1 MDENNEILYEHVAE
15 LLHDKKFNIL
25 REQLANEQPV
35 DLAQLFTEFEEKDV
49 LLLYRLLPKEL
60 AADTFSYMDSDMQED
75 LINGFSDRELRDVL
89 DQTFI
94 DDTVDLIE
102 EMPANVVSRI
112 LRNCDDESR
121 NAINQI
127 LKYPED
133 SAGTL
138 MTIEYV
144 NLTKDM
150 TVKEA
155 IARIRQVGPDKET
168 IYTCYVTEAR
178 KLIGIIS
185 VKDLLI
191 ARDEEKIFD
200 IMETNLI
207 FVDTM
212 EDKEVVAHQFQKYDI
227 LALPVV
233 DKEERLVGI
242 ITFDDAMD
250 VIQEENTEDFS
261 KMAAMTPSDD
271 SYFKTGVFSEV
282 KNRIVWLVVL
292 MLSNAITGSIIN
304 GFDEVISA
312 LPILVS
318 FMPMLTG
325 TGGNCGSQSSALMIR
340 GLALGEIRTSDFLK
354 VMWKEFRIAIV
365 VSAILAAIN
374 GVRILVFY
382 KDPTLAIVLTLS
394 IIATVV
400 LSKLIGCLLPI
411 GAKMLKMDPA
421 VMAGPLIST
430 VVDICTTLL
439 YYTIAV
445 QFFDLM

>member
-1 MDENNEILYEHVAE
+1 MDEETLLYQLVSEY
-15 LLHDKKFNIL
+15 LSQKKFSKL
-25 REQLANEQPV
+25 RETMANENPA
-35 DLAQLFTEFEEKDV
+35 DLAQLFTEFEEKDI

-60 AADTFSYMDSDMQED
+60 AADTFSYMDSDMQAD
-75 LINGFSDRELRDVL
+75 LINGFSDKELREVL

-94 DDTVDLIE
+94 DDTVDMIE

-112 LRNCDDESR
+112 LRNCDAQSR
-121 NAINQI
+121 NTINQI

-144 NLTKDM
+144 NLSKDL

-155 IARIRQVGPDKET
+155 ISRIRKVGPNKET

-178 KLIGIIS
+178 KLIGIVS

-191 ARDEEKIFD
+191 AKDEELISD

-207 FVDTM
+207 FVDTT
-212 EDKEVVAHQFQKYDI
+212 EDREVVAHQFQKYDI

-233 DKEERLVGI
+233 DAEERLVGI

-271 SYFKTGVFSEV
+271 SYFKTGVFSQV
-282 KNRIVWLVVL
+282 KNRILWLLIL
-292 MLSNAITGSIIN
+292 MLTSAITGAIIN
-304 GFDEVISA
+304 KFEAAIEA
-312 LPILVS
+312 IPILVS

-325 TGGNCGSQSSALMIR
+325 TGGNCSSQSSSLIIR
-340 GLALGEIRTSDFLK
+340 GLALDEIKTSDFLK

-365 VSAILAAIN
+365 ISAILAFVN
-374 GVRILVFY
+374 GTRILIFY
-382 KDPTLAIVLTLS
+382 HNPTLALVLTIS
-394 IIATVV
+394 IIVTVI
-400 LSKLIGCLLPI
+400 LSKLIGGLLPI
-411 GAKMLKMDPA
+411 VAKKIHLDPA
-421 VMAGPLIST
+421 VMAGPLVTTI
-430 VVDICTTLL
+430 VDTCATLL
-439 YYTIAV
+439 YFVIAL
-445 QFFDLM
+445 QFFEI

>member
-1 MDENNEILYEHVAE
+1 MDDTS
-15 LLHDKKFNIL
+15 LLFQEASDYLEQKQFSKL
-25 REQLANEQPV
+25 RELMANENPA
-35 DLAQLFTEFEEKDV
+35 DLALLFTEFEEKDV

-60 AADTFSYMDSDMQED
+60 ASDTFSYMDSDMQED
-75 LINGFSDRELRDVL
+75 LINGFSDKELREVL

-94 DDTVDLIE
+94 DDTVDMIE

-112 LRNCDDESR
+112 LRNCDAQSR
-121 NAINQI
+121 NTINQI

-155 IARIRQVGPDKET
+155 ISRIRKVGPNKET

-178 KLIGIIS
+178 KLIGIVS
-185 VKDLLI
+185 VKDLLTAQDDI
-191 ARDEEKIFD
+191 RIRD

-207 FVDTM
+207 FVDTS

-233 DKEERLVGI
+233 DAEKRLVGI

-250 VIQEENTEDFS
+250 VIQEENTEDIS
-261 KMAAMTPSDD
+261 IMAAMTPSDD
-271 SYFKTGVFSEV
+271 SYFKTGVFSQV
-282 KNRIVWLVVL
+282 KNRIAWLVIL
-292 MLSNAITGSIIN
+292 MLSNAITGAIIN
-304 GFDEVISA
+304 RFDAAISA

-340 GLALGEIRTSDFLK
+340 GLSLGEIKTSDFFK
-354 VMWKEFRIAIV
+354 VMWKEFRIALV
-365 VSAILAAIN
+365 VSAILAVIN
-374 GVRILVFY
+374 GIRIIIFY
-382 KDPTLAIVLTLS
+382 HNPTLAIVLTLS

-411 GAKMLKMDPA
+411 IAKAIHMDPA

-430 VVDICTTLL
+430 IVDICTTLL
-439 YYTIAV
+439 YYTIAI
-445 QFFDLM
+445 QFFKL

>member
-1 MDENNEILYEHVAE
+1 MDETLFQQVSEYLNQKHFS
-15 LLHDKKFNIL
+15 KL
-25 REQLANEQPV
+25 REIMATENPA
-35 DLAQLFTEFEEKDV
+35 DLAQLFTEFEEKDI

-60 AADTFSYMDSDMQED
+60 ASDTFSYMDSDMQAD
-75 LINGFSDRELRDVL
+75 LINGFSDKELRDVL

-94 DDTVDLIE
+94 DDTVDMIE

-112 LRNCDDESR
+112 LRNCDAQSR

-133 SAGTL
+133 SAGSL

-144 NLTKDM
+144 NLTKEL
-150 TVKEA
+150 TVKDA
-155 IARIRQVGPDKET
+155 ISRIRKVGPNKET

-178 KLIGIIS
+178 KLIGIVS
-185 VKDLLI
+185 VKDLLTAKDDTHI
-191 ARDEEKIFD
+191 SE

-207 FVDTM
+207 FVDTL

-233 DKEERLVGI
+233 DAEERLVGI

-250 VIQEENTEDFS
+250 VIQEENTEDIS
-261 KMAAMTPSDD
+261 IMAAMTPSDD
-271 SYFKTGVFSEV
+271 SYFKTSVFSQV
-282 KNRIVWLVVL
+282 KNRIFWLIIL

-304 GFDEVISA
+304 RYEAIISA

-340 GLALGEIRTSDFLK
+340 GLALGEIKTSDFLK
-354 VMWKEFRIAIV
+354 VMWKEFRIAV
-365 VSAILAAIN
+365 VISAILAIIN
-374 GVRILVFY
+374 GARILIFY
-382 KDPTLAIVLTLS
+382 QNPTLAIVLTLS
-394 IIATVV
+394 IIATVI

-411 GAKMLKMDPA
+411 GAKAIHMDPA

-430 VVDICTTLL
+430 IVDICTTLL
-439 YYTIAV
+439 YYSIAIR
-445 QFFDLM
+445 FFPV

>member
-1 MDENNEILYEHVAE
+1 MDDTT
-15 LLHDKKFNIL
+15 LLFQQASEYLGQKNFSKL
-25 REQLANEQPV
+25 RELMANENPA
-35 DLAQLFTEFEEKDV
+35 DLALLFTEFEEKDV
-49 LLLYRLLPKEL
+49 LLFYRLLPKEL
-60 AADTFSYMDSDMQED
+60 ASDTFSYMDSDMQED
-75 LINGFSDRELRDVL
+75 LINGFSDKELREVL

-94 DDTVDLIE
+94 DDTVDMIE

-112 LRNCDDESR
+112 LRNCDAQSR
-121 NAINQI
+121 NTINQI

-144 NLTKDM
+144 NLTKDL

-155 IARIRQVGPDKET
+155 ISRIRKVGPNKET

-178 KLIGIIS
+178 KLIGIVS
-185 VKDLLI
+185 VKDLLTAQDDI
-191 ARDEEKIFD
+191 RISD

-207 FVDTM
+207 FVDTS

-233 DKEERLVGI
+233 DAEKRLVGI

-250 VIQEENTEDFS
+250 VIQEENTEDIS
-261 KMAAMTPSDD
+261 IMAAMTPSDD
-271 SYFKTGVFSEV
+271 SYFKTGVFAQV
-282 KNRIVWLVVL
+282 KNRIAWLIIL
-292 MLSNAITGSIIN
+292 MLSNAITGAIIN
-304 GFDEVISA
+304 RYDVIISA

-340 GLALGEIRTSDFLK
+340 GLSLGEIKTSDFLK
-354 VMWKEFRIAIV
+354 VMWKEFRIALV
-365 VSAILAAIN
+365 VSSILAIIN
-374 GVRILVFY
+374 GARILIFY
-382 KDPTLAIVLTLS
+382 HNPTLAIVLTLS
-394 IIATVV
+394 IIATVI

-411 GAKMLKMDPA
+411 IAKAIHLDPA

-430 VVDICTTLL
+430 IVDICTTLL
-439 YYTIAV
+439 YYTIAI
-445 QFFDLM
+445 QFFKL

>member
-1 MDENNEILYEHVAE
+1 MDEETLLYQLVSEY
-15 LLHDKKFNIL
+15 LSQKKFSKL
-25 REQLANEQPV
+25 RETMANENPA
-35 DLAQLFTEFEEKDV
+35 DLAQLFTEFEEKDI

-60 AADTFSYMDSDMQED
+60 AADTFSYMDSDMQAN
-75 LINGFSDRELRDVL
+75 LINGFSDKELREVL

-94 DDTVDLIE
+94 DDTVDMIE

-112 LRNCDDESR
+112 LRNCDAQSR
-121 NAINQI
+121 NTINQI

-144 NLTKDM
+144 NLSKEL

-155 IARIRQVGPDKET
+155 ISRIRKVGPNKET

-178 KLIGIIS
+178 KLIGIVS

-191 ARDEEKIFD
+191 AKDEELISD

-207 FVDTM
+207 FVDTT
-212 EDKEVVAHQFQKYDI
+212 EDREVVAHQFQKYDI

-233 DKEERLVGI
+233 DAEERLVGI

-271 SYFKTGVFSEV
+271 SYFKTGVFSQV
-282 KNRIVWLVVL
+282 KNRILWLLIL
-292 MLSNAITGSIIN
+292 MLTSAITGAIIN
-304 GFDEVISA
+304 KFEAAIEA
-312 LPILVS
+312 IPILVS

-325 TGGNCGSQSSALMIR
+325 TGGNCSSQSSSLIIR
-340 GLALGEIRTSDFLK
+340 GLALDEIKTSDFLK

-365 VSAILAAIN
+365 ISAILAFVN
-374 GVRILVFY
+374 GTRILIFY
-382 KDPTLAIVLTLS
+382 HNPTLALVLTIS
-394 IIATVV
+394 IIVTVI
-400 LSKLIGCLLPI
+400 LSKLIGGLLPI
-411 GAKMLKMDPA
+411 VAKKIHLDPA
-421 VMAGPLIST
+421 VMAGPLVTTI
-430 VVDICTTLL
+430 VDTCATLL
-439 YYTIAV
+439 YFVIAL
-445 QFFDLM
+445 QFFEI

>member
-1 MDENNEILYEHVAE
+1 MDEETLLYELVSE
-15 LLHDKKFNIL
+15 YLTQKKFSNL
-25 REQLANEQPV
+25 RQTMANEYPA

-60 AADTFSYMDSDMQED
+60 AADTFSYMDSDMQEN
-75 LINGFSDRELRDVL
+75 LINGFSDKELREVL

-94 DDTVDLIE
+94 DDTVDMIE

-112 LRNCDDESR
+112 LRNCDAQSR
-121 NAINQI
+121 NTINQI

-144 NLTKDM
+144 NLTKDL

-155 IARIRQVGPDKET
+155 ISRIRKVGPNKET

-178 KLIGIIS
+178 KLIGIVS

-191 ARDEEKIFD
+191 AKDDELISD

-207 FVDTM
+207 FVDTL

-233 DKEERLVGI
+233 DAEERLVGI

-271 SYFKTGVFSEV
+271 SYFKTGVFSHV
-282 KNRIVWLVVL
+282 KNRILWLLIL
-292 MLSNAITGSIIN
+292 MLTSSITGAIIN
-304 GFDEVISA
+304 QFEAAIEA
-312 LPILVS
+312 IPLLVS
-318 FMPMLTG
+318 FMPMITG
-325 TGGNCGSQSSALMIR
+325 TGGNCSSQSSSLIIR
-340 GLALGEIRTSDFLK
+340 GLALDEIKTGDILK
-354 VMWKEFRIAIV
+354 VIWKEFRIAIV
-365 VSAILAAIN
+365 TSSILAAVN
-374 GVRILVFY
+374 GLRILIFY
-382 KDPTLAIVLTLS
+382 HNPTLALVLVVS

-400 LSKLIGCLLPI
+400 LSKLIGGLLPI
-411 GAKMLKMDPA
+411 VAKKVHLDPA
-421 VMAGPLIST
+421 VMAGPLIT
-430 VVDICTTLL
+430 TIVDTCATLL
-439 YYTIAV
+439 YFVVAI
-445 QFFDLM
+445 QFFDI

>member
-1 MDENNEILYEHVAE
+1 MNEDMTLYQLVADN
-15 LLHDKKFNIL
+15 LNQKKFSRL
-25 REQLANEQPV
+25 RELMASENPA
-35 DLAQLFTEFEEKDV
+35 DLALLFMEFEEKDV

-60 AADTFSYMDSDMQED
+60 ASDTFSYMDSDMQEN
-75 LINGFSDRELRDVL
+75 LINGFSDKELREVL

-94 DDTVDLIE
+94 DDTVDMIE
-102 EMPANVVSRI
+102 EMPANVVNRI
-112 LRNCDDESR
+112 LRNCDAQSR

-133 SAGTL
+133 SAGSL

-144 NLTKDM
+144 NLNQHL

-155 IARIRQVGPDKET
+155 ISRIRQVGPNKET

-178 KLIGIIS
+178 KLIGIVS

-191 ARDEEKIFD
+191 AQDDILISD

-207 FVDTM
+207 SVDTS
-212 EDKEVVAHQFQKYDI
+212 EDKEIVAHQFQKYDI

-233 DKEERLVGI
+233 DTENRLVGI

-250 VIQEENTEDFS
+250 VIQEENTEDIS
-261 KMAAMTPSDD
+261 IMAAMTPSDD
-271 SYFKTGVFSEV
+271 SYFKTSVFAQV
-282 KNRIVWLVVL
+282 KNRIVWLIIL
-292 MLSNAITGSIIN
+292 MLSNTITGAIIN
-304 GFDEVISA
+304 RYDTVIST

-340 GLALGEIRTSDFLK
+340 GLALGEIRTRDFLR
-354 VMWKEFRIAIV
+354 VMWKEFRIALV
-365 VSAILAAIN
+365 VSSILAVIN
-374 GVRILVFY
+374 GARILIFY
-382 KDPTLAIVLTLS
+382 QNPTLAIVLTLS
-394 IIATVV
+394 IIATVI

-411 GAKMLKMDPA
+411 LAKAVHMDPA

-430 VVDICTTLL
+430 IVDICTTML
-439 YYTIAV
+439 YYSIAV
-445 QFFDLM
+445 QFFRI

>member
-1 MDENNEILYEHVAE
+1 MDDIT
-15 LLHDKKFNIL
+15 LLFQQAFAYLEQKNFSKL
-25 REQLANEQPV
+25 RELMANENPA
-35 DLAQLFTEFEEKDV
+35 DLALLFTEFEEKDI

-60 AADTFSYMDSDMQED
+60 ASDTFSYMDSDMQED
-75 LINGFSDRELRDVL
+75 LINGFSDKELREVL

-94 DDTVDLIE
+94 DDTVDMIE

-112 LRNCDDESR
+112 LRNCDAQSR
-121 NAINQI
+121 NTINQI

-144 NLTKDM
+144 NLTKNL

-155 IARIRQVGPDKET
+155 ISRIRKVGPNKET

-178 KLIGIIS
+178 KLIGIVS
-185 VKDLLI
+185 VKDLLTAQDDI
-191 ARDEEKIFD
+191 RISD

-207 FVDTM
+207 FVDTS

-233 DKEERLVGI
+233 DAEERLVGI

-250 VIQEENTEDFS
+250 VIQEENTEDIS
-261 KMAAMTPSDD
+261 IMAAMTPSDD
-271 SYFKTGVFSEV
+271 SYFKTGVFAQV
-282 KNRIVWLVVL
+282 KNRIAWLIIL
-292 MLSNAITGSIIN
+292 MLSNAITGAIIN
-304 GFDEVISA
+304 RYDVIISA

-340 GLALGEIRTSDFLK
+340 GLSLGEIKTSDFLK
-354 VMWKEFRIAIV
+354 VMWKEFRIALV
-365 VSAILAAIN
+365 VSFILAVIN
-374 GVRILVFY
+374 GARILIFY
-382 KDPTLAIVLTLS
+382 HNPTLAIVLTLS
-394 IIATVV
+394 IIGTVI

-411 GAKMLKMDPA
+411 LAKTIHLDPA

-430 VVDICTTLL
+430 IVDICTTLL
-439 YYTIAV
+439 YYTIAI
-445 QFFDLM
+445 QFFKL

>member
-1 MDENNEILYEHVAE
+1 MDETLFQQVSEYLNQKHFS
-15 LLHDKKFNIL
+15 KL
-25 REQLANEQPV
+25 REIMATENPA
-35 DLAQLFTEFEEKDV
+35 DLAQLFTEFEEKDI

-60 AADTFSYMDSDMQED
+60 ASDTFSYMDSDMQAN
-75 LINGFSDRELRDVL
+75 LINGFSDRELREIL

-94 DDTVDLIE
+94 DDTVDMIE

-112 LRNCDDESR
+112 LRNCDAQSR

-133 SAGTL
+133 SAGSL

-144 NLTKDM
+144 NLSKNL
-150 TVKEA
+150 TVKDA
-155 IARIRQVGPDKET
+155 ISRIRKVGPNKET

-178 KLIGIIS
+178 KLIGIVS
-185 VKDLLI
+185 VKDLLTAKDDTHI
-191 ARDEEKIFD
+191 SE

-207 FVDTM
+207 FVDTL

-233 DKEERLVGI
+233 DAEERLVGI

-250 VIQEENTEDFS
+250 VIQEENTEDIS
-261 KMAAMTPSDD
+261 IMAAMTPSDD
-271 SYFKTGVFSEV
+271 SYFKTSVFSQV
-282 KNRIVWLVVL
+282 KNRIFWLIIL

-304 GFDEVISA
+304 RYDAIISA

-340 GLALGEIRTSDFLK
+340 GLALGEIKTRDFLK
-354 VMWKEFRIAIV
+354 VMWKEFRIAVV
-365 VSAILAAIN
+365 VSAILAIIN
-374 GVRILVFY
+374 GARILIFY
-382 KDPTLAIVLTLS
+382 RNPTLAIVLTLS

-411 GAKMLKMDPA
+411 GAKAIHMDPA

-430 VVDICTTLL
+430 IVDICTTLL
-439 YYTIAV
+439 YYSIAV
-445 QFFDLM
+445 QFFPV

>member
-1 MDENNEILYEHVAE
+1 MDETT
-15 LLHDKKFNIL
+15 LLFQQAADFLSRKQFSNL
-25 REQLANEQPV
+25 RELMANENPA
-35 DLAQLFTEFEEKDV
+35 DLALLFTEFEEKDV

-60 AADTFSYMDSDMQED
+60 ASDTFSYMDSDMQED
-75 LINGFSDRELRDVL
+75 LINGFSDKELREVL

-94 DDTVDLIE
+94 DDTVDMIE

-112 LRNCDDESR
+112 LRNCDAQSR

-144 NLTKDM
+144 NLSKEL

-155 IARIRQVGPDKET
+155 ISRIRKVGPNKET

-178 KLIGIIS
+178 KLIGIVS
-185 VKDLLI
+185 VKDLLTAPDDI
-191 ARDEEKIFD
+191 RISD

-207 FVDTM
+207 FVDTS

-233 DKEERLVGI
+233 DAEERLVGI

-250 VIQEENTEDFS
+250 VIQEENTEDIS
-261 KMAAMTPSDD
+261 IMAAMTPSDD
-271 SYFKTGVFSEV
+271 SYFKTGVFSQV
-282 KNRIVWLVVL
+282 KNRIAWLIIL
-292 MLSNAITGSIIN
+292 MLSNAITGAIIN
-304 GFDEVISA
+304 RYDVIISA

-340 GLALGEIRTSDFLK
+340 GLSLGEIKTSDFLK
-354 VMWKEFRIAIV
+354 VMWKEFRIALV
-365 VSAILAAIN
+365 VSFILAVIN
-374 GVRILVFY
+374 GARILIFY
-382 KDPTLAIVLTLS
+382 HDPTLAVVLTLS
-394 IIATVV
+394 IVATVI

-411 GAKMLKMDPA
+411 IAKAIHMDPA

-430 VVDICTTLL
+430 IVDICTTLL
-439 YYTIAV
+439 YYTIAI
-445 QFFDLM
+445 QFFRL

>member
-1 MDENNEILYEHVAE
+1 MNEDMTLYQLVADN
-15 LLHDKKFNIL
+15 LNQKKFSRL
-25 REQLANEQPV
+25 RELMASENPA
-35 DLAQLFTEFEEKDV
+35 DLALLFMEFEEKDV

-60 AADTFSYMDSDMQED
+60 ASDTFSYMDSDMQEN
-75 LINGFSDRELRDVL
+75 LINGFSDKELREVL

-94 DDTVDLIE
+94 DDTVDMIE
-102 EMPANVVSRI
+102 EMPANVVNRI
-112 LRNCDDESR
+112 LRNCDAQSR

-133 SAGTL
+133 SAGSL

-144 NLTKDM
+144 NLNQHL

-155 IARIRQVGPDKET
+155 ISRIRQVGPNKET

-178 KLIGIIS
+178 KLIGIVS

-191 ARDEEKIFD
+191 AQDDILISD

-207 FVDTM
+207 SVDTS
-212 EDKEVVAHQFQKYDI
+212 EDKEIVAHQFQKYDI

-233 DKEERLVGI
+233 DTENRLVGI

-250 VIQEENTEDFS
+250 VIQEENTEDIS
-261 KMAAMTPSDD
+261 IMAAMTPSDD
-271 SYFKTGVFSEV
+271 SYFKTSVFAQV
-282 KNRIVWLVVL
+282 KNRIVWLIIL
-292 MLSNAITGSIIN
+292 MLSNTITGAIIN
-304 GFDEVISA
+304 SYDTVIST

-340 GLALGEIRTSDFLK
+340 GLALGEIRTRDFLR
-354 VMWKEFRIAIV
+354 VMWKEFRIALV
-365 VSAILAAIN
+365 VSSILAVIN
-374 GVRILVFY
+374 GARILIFY
-382 KDPTLAIVLTLS
+382 QNPTLAIVLTLS
-394 IIATVV
+394 IIATVI

-411 GAKMLKMDPA
+411 LAKAVHMDPA

-430 VVDICTTLL
+430 IVDICTTML
-439 YYTIAV
+439 YYSIAV
-445 QFFDLM
+445 QFFRI

>member
-1 MDENNEILYEHVAE
+1 MDDTT
-15 LLHDKKFNIL
+15 LLFQQASEYLCQKNFSKL
-25 REQLANEQPV
+25 RELMANENPA
-35 DLAQLFTEFEEKDV
+35 DLALLFTEFEEKDV
-49 LLLYRLLPKEL
+49 LLLYRVLPKEL
-60 AADTFSYMDSDMQED
+60 ASDTFSYMDSDMQED
-75 LINGFSDRELRDVL
+75 LINGFSDKELREVL

-94 DDTVDLIE
+94 DDTVDMIE

-112 LRNCDDESR
+112 LRNCDAQSR

-144 NLTKDM
+144 NLTKNL

-155 IARIRQVGPDKET
+155 ISRIRKVGPNKET

-178 KLIGIIS
+178 KLIGIVS
-185 VKDLLI
+185 VKDLLTAQDDI
-191 ARDEEKIFD
+191 RISD

-207 FVDTM
+207 FVDTS

-233 DKEERLVGI
+233 DAEERLVGI

-250 VIQEENTEDFS
+250 VIQEENTEDIS
-261 KMAAMTPSDD
+261 IMAAMTPSDD
-271 SYFKTGVFSEV
+271 SYFKTGVFAQV
-282 KNRIVWLVVL
+282 KNRIVWLIIL
-292 MLSNAITGSIIN
+292 MLSNAITGAIIN
-304 GFDEVISA
+304 RYDVIISA

-340 GLALGEIRTSDFLK
+340 GLSLGEIKTGDFLK
-354 VMWKEFRIAIV
+354 VMWKEFRIALVI
-365 VSAILAAIN
+365 SFILAVIN
-374 GVRILVFY
+374 GARILIFY
-382 KDPTLAIVLTLS
+382 HNPTLAIVLTLS
-394 IIATVV
+394 IIATVI

-411 GAKMLKMDPA
+411 IAKAIHLDPA

-430 VVDICTTLL
+430 IVDICTTLL
-439 YYTIAV
+439 YYTIAI
-445 QFFDLM
+445 QFFKL

>member
-1 MDENNEILYEHVAE
+1 MDNTT
-15 LLHDKKFNIL
+15 LLFQQASEYLGQKNFSKL
-25 REQLANEQPV
+25 RELMANENPA
-35 DLAQLFTEFEEKDV
+35 DLALLFTEFEEKDV
-49 LLLYRLLPKEL
+49 LLFYRLLPKEL
-60 AADTFSYMDSDMQED
+60 ASDTFSYMDSDMQED
-75 LINGFSDRELRDVL
+75 LINGFSDKELREVL

-94 DDTVDLIE
+94 DDTVDMIE

-112 LRNCDDESR
+112 LRNCDAQSR
-121 NAINQI
+121 NTINQI

-144 NLTKDM
+144 NLTKNL

-155 IARIRQVGPDKET
+155 ISRIRKVGPNKET

-178 KLIGIIS
+178 KLIGIVS
-185 VKDLLI
+185 VKDLLTAQDDI
-191 ARDEEKIFD
+191 RISD

-207 FVDTM
+207 FVDTS

-233 DKEERLVGI
+233 DAEKRLVGI

-250 VIQEENTEDFS
+250 VIQEENTEDIS
-261 KMAAMTPSDD
+261 IMAAMTPSDD
-271 SYFKTGVFSEV
+271 SYFKTGVFAQV
-282 KNRIVWLVVL
+282 KNRIAWLIIL
-292 MLSNAITGSIIN
+292 MLSNAITGAIIN
-304 GFDEVISA
+304 RYDVIISA

-340 GLALGEIRTSDFLK
+340 GLSLGEIKTSDFLK
-354 VMWKEFRIAIV
+354 VMWKEFRIALV
-365 VSAILAAIN
+365 VSCILAVIN
-374 GVRILVFY
+374 GARILIFY
-382 KDPTLAIVLTLS
+382 HNPTLAIVLTLS
-394 IIATVV
+394 IIATVI

-411 GAKMLKMDPA
+411 IAKAIHLDPA

-430 VVDICTTLL
+430 IVDICTTLL
-439 YYTIAV
+439 YYTIAI
-445 QFFDLM
+445 QFFKL